1 MGCKTARLQA
11 SPAPEA
17 APAMEA
23 YSGRPACGPAP
34 CLDAGGMS
42 RPPRAPNDPGRRSN
56 AELKAC
62 LDPTLMLAMSGIALR
77 SEERRLVA
85 RNCGGNAAPRCLR
98 STGVRPGDPRPGS
111 SIVSTVSGAIAVGR
125 RRQLGCDL
133 PSKSFKAQSLK
144 PRARGGPA
152 RRHATLNLQSRD
164 GEVGSRR
171 HCLL

>member
-85 RNCGGNAAPRCLR
+85 RNCGGNAAPGCPSAVDWRPNGR
-98 STGVRPGDPRPGS
+98 SSTGLEYRSDGFGRDCRWATTATRMRPA
-111 SIVSTVSGAIAVGR
+111 IKVVQGAV
-125 RRQLGCDL
+125 
-133 PSKSFKAQSLK
+133 FEVT
-144 PRARGGPA
+144 GPA
-152 RRHATLNLQSRD
+152 WAGAPARYTQPAKSRWGG
-164 GEVGSRR
+164 GES
-171 HCLL
+171 